1 MSTTFPS
8 KNGQT
13 FVEKKPKRDWR
24 ALAGKLKTRRGAAVG
39 LIIVMAFGTFVYLT
53 YATFFRGGPA
63 YYANQCSTGEGL
75 KLAQSASEILV
86 AEERERLASI
96 VQKIESI
103 ENYQNDTTCLVPV
116 VLSHVFND
124 DIDAVNEN
132 MALLEE
138 GIVENRPFVDFGI
151 YNDINNVRIVVEGLK
166 TRNDEIQGNSL
177 YF

>member
-39 LIIVMAFGTFVYLT
+39 LIIVMAFGTVVYLT

-75 KLAQSASEILV
+75 ELAQSASEILV

-96 VQKIESI
+96 VQKIEAI
-103 ENYQNDTTCLVPV
+103 EDYQNDTTCLVPV
-116 VLSHVFND
+116 VLSHAFND
-124 DIDAVNEN
+124 DFDAVNEN
-132 MALLEE
+132 MAKLEE

-151 YNDINNVRIVVEGLK
+151 YNDIQNIRIQVEGANK
-166 TRNDEIQGNSL
+166 RYEGIQNNS
-177 YF
+177 YFF